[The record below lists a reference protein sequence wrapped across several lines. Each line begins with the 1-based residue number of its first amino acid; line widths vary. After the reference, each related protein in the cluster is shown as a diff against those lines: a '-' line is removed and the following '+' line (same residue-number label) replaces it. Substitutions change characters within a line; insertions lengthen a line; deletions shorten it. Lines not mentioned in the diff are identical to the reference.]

1 MRAAVLALALAAT
14 ALTGFPGPAE
24 ARSRLRY
31 SDAYKAYLC
40 EYHELMR
47 RYHPAKRK
55 DSREA
60 ARERA
65 GEREEGLTQL
75 RERYRD
81 AIQFPYPLEFV
92 GYTPKRHE
100 LLGLDRGWSP
110 DSCEWAR
117 KLPIDERPNPKWSPP
132 NSRYECRLDRV
143 IFRDPKSGARV
154 LANAAQLSLSYVL
167 DYKGENQTF
176 LGDPP
181 PLSSPMQLS

>member
-55 DSREA
+55 ESREA

-81 AIQFPYPLEFV
+81 AIQFPYNDSVPVAL
-92 GYTPKRHE
+92 P
-100 LLGLDRGWSP
+100 GLRDGGIFSP
-110 DSCEWAR
+110 QGPASKASSAALPASASLAR
-117 KLPIDERPNPKWSPP
+117 
-132 NSRYECRLDRV
+132 
-143 IFRDPKSGARV
+143 
-154 LANAAQLSLSYVL
+154 
-167 DYKGENQTF
+167 
-176 LGDPP
+176 
-181 PLSSPMQLS
+181 